1 MWAFADDAAFE
12 AETWH
17 IFGIRMLSSLGVCLV
32 VGLLDMQLV
41 FKEVVSKC
49 CSLTCL

>member
-1 MWAFADDAAFE
+1 MLAFANDAAF
-12 AETWH
+12 ATGAWR
-17 IFGIRMLSSLGVCLV
+17 IFGILTSSSLGVCLV

-49 CSLTCL
+49 CSLT